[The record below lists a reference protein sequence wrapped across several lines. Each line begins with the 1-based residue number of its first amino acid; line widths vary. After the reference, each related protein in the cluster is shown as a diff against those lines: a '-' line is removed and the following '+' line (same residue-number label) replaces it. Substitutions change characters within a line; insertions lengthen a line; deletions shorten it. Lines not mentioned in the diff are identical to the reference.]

1 MTLLAVCGDVSTTT
15 AFALASMWPTPDV
28 LLVEADASGGD
39 LAAWLD
45 IAEQPGVATAVT
57 MAPTGSWPVIEAQIQ
72 RLGVLSVLA
81 MPVRAG
87 EAAVAAGEAA
97 VRLLPTLSDLA
108 GLTAIADC
116 GFCHASHL
124 SSVVT
129 QAALVVVT
137 IRQPLTSPRAAAAH
151 LDRVGELVDAL
162 GSRALPTVAV
172 VIGEVPYRAGE
183 IGDFLGGSAG
193 RLPVLVLAD
202 DAMGAA
208 AVAGRDRVGRGF
220 SRSHLARTA
229 GAVAGELAVRLESL
243 CSVAVEAVGR

>member
-1 MTLLAVCGDVSTTT
+1 MTLLAVCGDASTTT
-15 AFALASMWPTPDV
+15 AFALASMWPTSDV

-72 RLGVLSVLA
+72 RHGSLSVMP

-87 EAAVAAGEAA
+87 EAAVAAREGAM
-97 VRLLPTLSDLA
+97 RLLPTLSALA

-116 GFCHASHL
+116 GFCHPSQL
-124 SSVVT
+124 SSAVT

-137 IRQPLTSPRAAAAH
+137 IRQPSTSPRAAAAH

-162 GSRALPTVAV
+162 GARALPVVAV
-172 VIGEVPYRAGE
+172 VIGEEPYRASE
-183 IGDFLGGSAG
+183 ISDFLGGSTG
-193 RLPVLVLAD
+193 RLPVLVIAD
-202 DAMGAA
+202 DAIGAA
-208 AVAGRDRVGRGF
+208 AVAGRERVGRGF
-220 SRSHLARTA
+220 SRSQLAKTA
-229 GAVAGELAVRLESL
+229 GAAASELAVRLESL
-243 CSVAVEAVGR
+243 GSVDVEVVGR

>member
-1 MTLLAVCGDVSTTT
+1 MTLLAVCGDASTTT

-28 LLVEADASGGD
+28 VLVEADPSGGD

-72 RLGVLSVLA
+72 RHGALSVLA

-87 EAAVAAGEAA
+87 EAAVAAREAG
-97 VRLLPTLSDLA
+97 VRLLPTLSALA

-116 GFCHASHL
+116 GFCHPSQF
-124 SSVVT
+124 SPGVT

-137 IRQPLTSPRAAAAH
+137 IRQPSTSPRAAAAH

-162 GSRALPTVAV
+162 NARALPVVAV
-172 VIGEVPYRAGE
+172 VIGEEPYRATE
-183 IGDFLGGSAG
+183 ISDFLGGPAG
-193 RLPVLVLAD
+193 RVPVLVIAD
-202 DAMGAA
+202 DPVAAA
-208 AVAGRDRVGRGF
+208 AVAGRERVGRGF
-220 SRSHLARTA
+220 TRSRLAKTA
-229 GAVAGELAVRLESL
+229 GTAASELAVRLESVG
-243 CSVAVEAVGR
+243 SVDVGAVGG